1 MLPTWLIKALFQ
13 KENWGQDTFIE
24 FQKPFEIYIEVS
36 ETWVLHKFV
45 KAVSSQ
51 NTTFPGCLII

>member
-1 MLPTWLIKALFQ
+1 MLPTWLVKALFQ
-13 KENWGQDTFIE
+13 KENWNQNTFLE

-36 ETWVLHKFV
+36 ETWVVHKFV

-51 NTTFPGCLII
+51 NSLAT